1 MEPRAW
7 KLKPDIKMFMNMVYP
22 WAAIAQTY
30 YLHTQDR
37 RVFFEK
43 GEYRFYQ
50 DVPKGFEKVNAF
62 RRWIQE
68 ELLGEERPM
77 RKNSIPTR
85 FVPAEKLASS
95 GRKSA
100 PAA

>member
-1 MEPRAW
+1 
-7 KLKPDIKMFMNMVYP
+7 
-22 WAAIAQTY
+22 
-30 YLHTQDR
+30 
-37 RVFFEK
+37 VFFEK
-43 GEYRFYQ
+43 GEYRFYE

-85 FVPAEKLASS
+85 FVPAENLI
-95 GRKSA
+95 R
-100 PAA
+100 